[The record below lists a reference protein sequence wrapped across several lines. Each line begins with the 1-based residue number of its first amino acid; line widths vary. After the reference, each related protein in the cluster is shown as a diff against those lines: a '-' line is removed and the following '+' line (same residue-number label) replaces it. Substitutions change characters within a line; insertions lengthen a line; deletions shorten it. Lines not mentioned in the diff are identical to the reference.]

1 MFSRADQV
9 FMRQALELA
18 KQAKGEGEVPVG
30 AVLTLNDLP
39 IATAYN
45 QSITHQDPTA
55 HAEIIVL
62 REAAKIL
69 KNYRLVNTVLY
80 VTLEPCA
87 MCAGALIHARVKR
100 LIYATADPRT
110 GACGSIFNLI
120 NHQAL
125 NHQIQ
130 YESGLLAEESKL
142 LLQQFFQK
150 RR

>member
-1 MFSRADQV
+1 VFSRADQV

>member
-1 MFSRADQV
+1 
-9 FMRQALELA
+9 MRQALELA